1 MKRGIVT
8 MSNAESYE
16 RQIMALRDQIK
27 DLENEIEFRDEA
39 HCQEL
44 KLMQKH
50 IQTLMNKYCLN

>member
-1 MKRGIVT
+1 